1 MTKIEKKTLYIN
13 NDSVF
18 KDQHRQHLHQQ
29 NYEVFKKLK
38 ILKLSKYYKIK
49 NIKHFFNLVAEDCFQ
64 VEYLSLHKKEVI
76 HLEYCSTCNQI
87 RRKFQ
92 IWSYLLK
99 KSLTKKFNICAI
111 FTSCTT

>member
-29 NYEVFKKLK
+29 NYEVIKKLK

-49 NIKHFFNLVAEDCFQ
+49 NIKHFL
-64 VEYLSLHKKEVI
+64 
-76 HLEYCSTCNQI
+76 
-87 RRKFQ
+87 
-92 IWSYLLK
+92 IWLLK
-99 KSLTKKFNICAI
+99 TVFK
-111 FTSCTT
+111 

>member
-38 ILKLSKYYKIK
+38 ILKLSKYYKIR
-49 NIKHFFNLVAEDCFQ
+49 NIKHFL
-64 VEYLSLHKKEVI
+64 
-76 HLEYCSTCNQI
+76 
-87 RRKFQ
+87 
-92 IWSYLLK
+92 IWLLK
-99 KSLTKKFNICAI
+99 TVFK
-111 FTSCTT
+111 